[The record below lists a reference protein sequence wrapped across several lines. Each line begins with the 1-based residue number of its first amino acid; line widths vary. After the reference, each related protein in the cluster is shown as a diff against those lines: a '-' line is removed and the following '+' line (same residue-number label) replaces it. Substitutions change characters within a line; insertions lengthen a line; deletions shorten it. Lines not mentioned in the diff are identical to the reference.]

1 LTDDFRPLAGTSLVR
16 PERGANFAPW
26 KGLAYTRAA
35 MLTPSEALARVL
47 SHIPAPERVEAVPL
61 ARAVGRN
68 LARAA
73 ISDVDLPPFE
83 KSMMDGVALASA
95 SLAPGGGALR
105 VVGEARAGAPF
116 QGAVPPGACVEIYTG
131 AELPVGCDAVEMV
144 EEVQRSGPEARFAR
158 AVPRGQHVQHRAELL
173 AEGAPVYAPRRR
185 LSPADLSVLATVGG
199 DPVPVFARPR
209 VSILTTGDELVPPQ
223 QRPGPGEIR
232 EGNTFFLAGAC
243 EALGCLVIRA
253 GIVRDEP
260 EALVRAF
267 GNALGDS
274 DLLITTGGVSVGK
287 YDLVGAAF
295 ERLGVE
301 PILHKV
307 AVKPGKPIWFGM
319 RGKTPVFG
327 LPGNPV
333 STLLGFELFVRAA
346 LVRLAGD
353 DPVLEGE
360 RIAHGR
366 WLGPAVRGGDRQN
379 NLPVRVRQGADGGLE
394 LEPLAFRGSADIV
407 NAARADGLAIV
418 PVGAGIESGARVQFR
433 PLANLLWR

>member
-1 LTDDFRPLAGTSLVR
+1 
-16 PERGANFAPW
+16 
-26 KGLAYTRAA
+26 

-47 SHIPAPERVEAVPL
+47 AHIPQPGHVEAVPL
-61 ARAVGRN
+61 ARAAGRT

-83 KSMMDGVALASA
+83 KSMMDGFALAAA
-95 SLAPGGGALR
+95 SLPAAGGTLA

-116 QGAVPPGACVEIYTG
+116 AGPVPPGACVEIYTG

-144 EEVQRSGPEARFAR
+144 EEVQRLGAEARFAR
-158 AVPRGQHVQHRAELL
+158 GLPRGQHVQHRAELL
-173 AEGAPVYAPRRR
+173 ATGAPVYAPRRR

-223 QRPGPGEIR
+223 ERPGPGQIR
-232 EGNTFFLAGAC
+232 EGNTYFLAGAC
-243 EALGCLVIRA
+243 EALGCSVVRA

-260 EALVRAF
+260 EALLRAF
-267 GNALGDS
+267 GDALEDS
-274 DLLITTGGVSVGK
+274 QVLITTGGVSVGK

-295 ERLGVE
+295 ERLGVT

-346 LVRLAGD
+346 LARMAGD
-353 DPVLEGE
+353 DPQLEGE
-360 RIAHGR
+360 RIAQGR
-366 WLGPAVRGGDRQN
+366 WLGRDVRGGDRQN

-394 LEPLAFRGSADIV
+394 LEPLSFRGSADIV
-407 NAARADGLAIV
+407 SAARADGLAIV
-418 PVGAGIESGARVQFR
+418 PVGAGLQAGALVQFR